1 MYNYKTLSKSQL
13 IELVQILE
21 AQLKPAITDAKEAS
35 KNYSTE
41 LHSQL
46 PFEVGYL
53 GGVIKTAL
61 ETIAD
66 YKEYS
71 K

>member
-1 MYNYKTLSKSQL
+1 MYNYRSLTKAQL
-13 IELVQILE
+13 IELVESLE
-21 AQLKPAITDAKEAS
+21 IQLTPAINDANVAS

-61 ETIAD
+61 ETIND
-66 YKEYS
+66 YKECS